1 MTLVRWDPF
10 REFFGN
16 RQSMARFG
24 TDEGA
29 FGAWAPAVDIFEKN
43 GDLMIRAEL
52 PGVDRDDIDVDVEDN
67 KLTISG
73 ERKQEEELSEE
84 HTYRMERFYG
94 RFVRSFQLPKTIDA
108 TKIAASFRDGVLELR
123 LPKAEQA
130 RPRKISIEA
139 A

>member
-10 REFFGN
+10 RDFFGT
-16 RQSMARFG
+16 RGPITRFG
-24 TDEGA
+24 TDEDA
-29 FGAWAPAVDIFEKN
+29 YGAWAPSVDIFEKN
-43 GDLMIRAEL
+43 GDLVIRAEL
-52 PGVDRDDIDVDVEDN
+52 PGVDRKDIDIDIEDS

-73 ERKQEEELSEE
+73 ERRQEEELREE
-84 HTYRMERFYG
+84 NTYRMERFYG

-108 TKIAASFRDGVLELR
+108 TKIGASFKDGVLELV

-130 RPRKISIEA
+130 RPRKVKIEA